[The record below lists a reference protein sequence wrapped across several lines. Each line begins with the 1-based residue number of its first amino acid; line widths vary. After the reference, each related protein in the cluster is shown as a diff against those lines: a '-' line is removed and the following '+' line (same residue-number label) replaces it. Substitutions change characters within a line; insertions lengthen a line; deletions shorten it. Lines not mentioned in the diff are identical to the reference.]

1 MTDPASVRS
10 SALQR
15 ITAAGPAALA
25 VLLLGRMLG
34 GCGEPPPR
42 RTPTRAA
49 ADKAALYGDAALV
62 PTREGEQARA
72 EVALAEELRQ
82 VLETMHAVE
91 RARVTVN
98 TDRGRPV
105 SAVVVLRVWPQANT
119 TGLGETVQRLAGGVL
134 GPGPVPTEVE
144 ISAPDESDPIE
155 DPSVPKAS
163 PLLLL
168 AILGLGISLGL
179 TFDRTRALL
188 RRRRR

>member
-1 MTDPASVRS
+1 
-10 SALQR
+10 
-15 ITAAGPAALA
+15 
-25 VLLLGRMLG
+25 
-34 GCGEPPPR
+34 
-42 RTPTRAA
+42 
-49 ADKAALYGDAALV
+49 
-62 PTREGEQARA
+62 
-72 EVALAEELRQ
+72 
-82 VLETMHAVE
+82 
-91 RARVTVN
+91 
-98 TDRGRPV
+98 V

-119 TGLGETVQRLAGGVL
+119 TDLGETVQRLAGGVL